1 VLQGF
6 KPAFGVARAHS
17 KFLDSNVSI
26 SYNTARVERGQGK
39 SGLALESRFVGGLPL
54 VNAILDRLRVDRLLQ
69 KTLPAGGTVDPARA
83 LGVLLRTIIL
93 NDRQPVYSHVEWARR
108 AEASLLGLQE
118 GQAAFLNDD
127 RVGRALDRLFDA
139 DRAALLTELVLRT
152 VHEFTVDLDQL
163 HNDSTT
169 LTVTGEYRSADGRE
183 VRGKPTL
190 LVTYGHNKDHRPDLK
205 QLLFVLTVSAD
216 GAVPVHYRALDGNTN
231 DSTTH
236 IETWET
242 LRKLTGRPD
251 FLYVADCKLC
261 SKASLAHIDKHRGRF
276 ITVLPRNRREDGWF
290 RKHIR
295 SHDPPWEEV
304 VRRPNPRR
312 RSGPEDVWKVVE
324 AELPSTEGYRIVWVW
339 NSLMAQEDAER
350 RQGRIEKAW
359 LRIERLQ
366 TTLRGKRCRLR
377 LRERVEEA
385 ATRILKEAGADRWVR
400 VEIEE
405 RKEPVYR
412 QEKRG
417 RPGAQTRY
425 LRKER
430 LRFSVTA
437 RVKEDVITADER
449 SDGMFPLI
457 TNCRDLSLKE
467 ILEAYKFQPKLEKRH
482 EQLKS
487 VQDLAPV
494 WLKNVS
500 RIEALLF
507 LYFVALLV
515 HALLEREVR
524 SAMGRAHMDRLPLYP
539 EERECRAPSTERILG
554 VFAPLQRHWLRR
566 KGCLVQVFEPELS
579 DLHQQILGLLDLPLS
594 AFRVS
599 P

>member
-1 VLQGF
+1 MEG
-6 KPAFGVARAHS
+6 
-17 KFLDSNVSI
+17 
-26 SYNTARVERGQGK
+26 GQAK
-39 SGLALESRFVGGLPL
+39 SALALESRTVGGLPL
-54 VNAILDRLRVDRLLQ
+54 VNSILDRLRVDRLLA
-69 KTLPAGGTVDPARA
+69 KSLRGGGKLSPAPAI
-83 LGVLLRTIIL
+83 GVLLRNVIL
-93 NDRQPVYSHVEWARR
+93 NDRQLVYSHVEWARR
-108 AEASLLGLQE
+108 AKPALLGLRE
-118 GQAAFLNDD
+118 GETEFLNDD

-152 VHEFTVDLDQL
+152 VREFKVDLDQL

-169 LTVTGEYRSADGRE
+169 LTLTGDFREGDGRE

-190 LVTYGHNKDHRPDLK
+190 VVTYGHNKDHRPDLK

-216 GAVPVHYRALDGNTN
+216 GTVPVHYRALDGNTN

-242 LRKLTGRPD
+242 LRKLAGRAD

-261 SKASLAHIDKHRGRF
+261 SKGSLGHIDKHGGRF
-276 ITVLPRNRREDGWF
+276 ITVLPRNRRENGWF
-290 RKHIR
+290 RR
-295 SHDPPWEEV
+295 YLQDHDPPWEEA
-304 VRRPNPRR
+304 VRRPNPRKT
-312 RSGPEDVWKVVE
+312 GPEDVWKVVE
-324 AELPSTEGYRIVWVW
+324 AELPSKEGYRIVWVW
-339 NSLMAQEDAER
+339 NSLMAQEDSEG
-350 RQGRIEKAW
+350 RQARIEKAYVG
-359 LRIERLQ
+359 IERLQ
-366 TTLRGKRCRLR
+366 TKLQGKRCRLR

-385 ATRILKEAGADRWVR
+385 TAKILKEAGAERWVR

-405 RKEPVYR
+405 RQEPIYR

-417 RPGAQTRY
+417 RTGHNTRY

-430 LRFSVTA
+430 LRFSVAA
-437 RVKEDVITADER
+437 RVKDDVIAADER

-457 TNCRDLSLKE
+457 TNCRDLPLKQ

-507 LYFVALLV
+507 VYFVALLV
-515 HALLEREVR
+515 HALLERELR
-524 SAMGRAHMDRLPLYP
+524 AAMARAKIDHLALYP
-539 EERECRAPSTERILG
+539 EERNCRAPTTERILD
-554 VFAPLQRHWLRR
+554 VFAPLQRHRLFR
-566 KGCLVQVFEPELS
+566 KGLLVQVFEPELT
-579 DLHQQILGLLDLPLS
+579 DLQNQILQLLDIPAS
-594 AFRVS
+594 VFQVTG
-599 P
+599 

>member
-1 VLQGF
+1 MG
-6 KPAFGVARAHS
+6 
-17 KFLDSNVSI
+17 
-26 SYNTARVERGQGK
+26 RGQGK
-39 SGLALESRFVGGLPL
+39 SALALETRWVGGLPL
-54 VNAILDRLRVDRLLQ
+54 VNDILRRLKVDRLLR
-69 KTLPAGGTVDPARA
+69 KVLPSGGRVRPARA
-83 LGVLLRTIIL
+83 LGALVRNIVL
-93 NDRQPVYSHVEWARR
+93 NDRQPIYTHAEWAVR
-108 AEASLLGLQE
+108 AEPALLGLAD

-139 DRAALLTELVLRT
+139 DRAALLTELVLGAIR
-152 VHEFTVDLDQL
+152 EFEIELDQL

-169 LTVTGEYRSADGRE
+169 LTLTGDDTAGDGRE
-183 VRGKPTL
+183 VRGKPTV

-216 GAVPVHYRALDGNTN
+216 GAVPIHYRALDGNTN

-242 LRKLTGRPD
+242 LRRLSGRPD

-261 SKASLAHIDKHRGRF
+261 STATLAHIDKHRGRF
-276 ITVLPRNRREDGWF
+276 LTVLPRNRREDRWF
-290 RKHIR
+290 RTYIQT
-295 SHDPPWEEV
+295 HDPPWEEA

-324 AELPSTEGYRIVWVW
+324 AERPSAEGYRIVWVW
-339 NSLMAQEDAER
+339 NSRMAAEDAEGR
-350 RQGRIEKAW
+350 GARIEKAYVG
-359 LRIERLQ
+359 IEHLQ
-366 TTLRGKRCRLR
+366 TKLQGTRCRLR

-385 ATRILKEAGADRWVR
+385 AQRILKEAGAQRWVR
-400 VEIEE
+400 VEIAE
-405 RKEPVYR
+405 RKEPAFR
-412 QEKRG
+412 QEQRG
-417 RPGAQTRY
+417 HPGPHTRY
-425 LRKER
+425 RRTER
-430 LRFSVTA
+430 LRFSVGA
-437 RVKEDVITADER
+437 RLKEDVVAADER

-457 TNCRDLSLKE
+457 TNGKDLSLQA
-467 ILEAYKFQPKLEKRH
+467 ILEVYKFQPRLEKRH

-515 HALLEREVR
+515 HALLERELR
-524 SAMGRAHMDRLPLYP
+524 LGMAREKLDRLPLYP
-539 EERECRAPSTERILG
+539 EERACKAPSTERVLDL
-554 VFAPLQRHWLRR
+554 FAPLQRHRLRNLGR
-566 KGCLVQVFEPELS
+566 LVQVFEP
-579 DLHQQILGLLDLPLS
+579 DLTGLHKQILGLMRLPVA
-594 AFRVS
+594 AFRCA